1 MGWGSLGT
9 RLLAGAAV
17 WVVLALAVS
26 AFVLVG
32 LFRDHAEAELA
43 RRMAHQVDEL
53 VATLTVTPDGALAAG
68 RELSDPL
75 FRQPL
80 SGFYW
85 QATLGSRPPLRS
97 RSLWDQALAV
107 AAPEGNGDAER
118 PRRLQGPDGKPLL
131 AWVRTF
137 TLPDAAEPVV
147 VTVAAE
153 TLLVEEATQSFTR
166 ALALCLG
173 VLAAGLIGAAVVQV
187 RVGLRPLRRLGG
199 ALRDLRE
206 GRTARVV
213 GRFPDEVQPLVED
226 LNTVLNEHARM
237 VERAGTQ
244 AGNLAHALKT
254 PLAVIANDAM
264 ESSDQTA
271 GQRIAEEAARMRR
284 HIDFHLT
291 RARAAASVNIPGSRA
306 AVEPVVEGL
315 ARAIRQLNAGRGLI
329 VDVAPGG
336 EAAFRGAAHDLQ
348 EMLGNLLENAAA
360 WAAGRVAVGWRVG
373 SITAGNRLVLTVDDD
388 GPGIP
393 EAARALALARGGRL
407 DESVPGSGLGLAI
420 VVELA
425 ELYGGTLT
433 LEEGPLGG
441 LRAVLDLPA
450 AVTRSSSAAAS

>member
-26 AFVLVG
+26 ALVLVG
-32 LFRDHAEAELA
+32 LFRDHAEAELT

-53 VATLTVTPDGALAAG
+53 VAALAVTPDGGLAAT

-85 QATLGSRPPLRS
+85 QATLAGHPPLRS
-97 RSLWDQALAV
+97 RSLWDQALA
-107 AAPEGNGDAER
+107 AAVPNGTGESGR
-118 PRRLQGPDGKPLL
+118 PRRIQGPDGKPLL
-131 AWVRTF
+131 AWVREF
-137 TLPDAAEPVV
+137 NLPDAAGPVV

-153 TLLVEEATQSFTR
+153 TVLVEEATQSFTR

-187 RVGLRPLRRLGG
+187 RIGLRPLRRLGQS
-199 ALRDLRE
+199 LRDLRE
-206 GRTARVV
+206 GRSDRVL
-213 GRFPDEVQPLVED
+213 GHFPDEVQPLVED

-264 ESSDQTA
+264 ECADRAA
-271 GQRIAEEAARMRR
+271 GQRIADEAARMRR

-291 RARAAASVNIPGSRA
+291 RARAAASVDIPGSRA
-306 AVEPVVEGL
+306 PVAPVVEGL
-315 ARAIRQLNAGRGLI
+315 ARAIRLLNAGRELTVEI
-329 VDVAPGG
+329 APGE
-336 EAAFRGAAHDLQ
+336 EAAFRGAAQDLQ

-360 WAAGRVAVGWRVG
+360 WATGRVAVAWRV
-373 SITAGNRLVLTVDDD
+373 AGDRLVLTVDDD

-393 EAARALALARGGRL
+393 EAARTLALTRGGRL

-425 ELYGGTLT
+425 ALYRGSLA
-433 LEEGPLGG
+433 LESSPLGG
-441 LRAVLDLPA
+441 LHAVLDLPA
-450 AVTRSSSAAAS
+450 AGARVRAPAG

>member
-26 AFVLVG
+26 ALVLVG
-32 LFRDHAEAELA
+32 LFRDHAEAELT

-53 VATLTVTPDGALAAG
+53 VAALAVTPDGGLTAT

-85 QATLGSRPPLRS
+85 QAVLAGHPPLRS
-97 RSLWDQALAV
+97 RSLWDQALA
-107 AAPEGNGDAER
+107 ASPPEGTGTGEAS
-118 PRRLQGPDGKPLL
+118 PRRMLGPDGKPLL
-131 AWVRTF
+131 AWVREF
-137 TLPDAAEPVV
+137 NLPDATGPVV

-153 TLLVEEATQSFTR
+153 TVLVEEATQSFTR

-187 RVGLRPLRRLGG
+187 RVGLRPLRRLGQS
-199 ALRDLRE
+199 LRDLRE
-206 GRTARVV
+206 GRSDRVL

-264 ESSDQTA
+264 ECTDRAA
-271 GQRIAEEAARMRR
+271 GQRIADEAARMRR
-284 HIDFHLT
+284 YIDFHLT
-291 RARAAASVNIPGSRA
+291 RARAAASVDIPGSRA
-306 AVEPVVEGL
+306 PVAPVVEGL
-315 ARAIRQLNAGRGLI
+315 ARAIRLLNAGRGLA
-329 VDVAPGG
+329 VEVTPGG
-336 EAAFRGAAHDLQ
+336 EAAFRGAAQDLQ

-360 WAAGRVAVGWRVG
+360 WAAGRVAVAWRV
-373 SITAGNRLVLTVDDD
+373 ADDRLVLTVDDD

-393 EAARALALARGGRL
+393 EAARTLALTRGGRL

-425 ELYGGTLT
+425 ELYRGSLA
-433 LEEGPLGG
+433 LESSPLGG

-450 AVTRSSSAAAS
+450 AGARVRASVG